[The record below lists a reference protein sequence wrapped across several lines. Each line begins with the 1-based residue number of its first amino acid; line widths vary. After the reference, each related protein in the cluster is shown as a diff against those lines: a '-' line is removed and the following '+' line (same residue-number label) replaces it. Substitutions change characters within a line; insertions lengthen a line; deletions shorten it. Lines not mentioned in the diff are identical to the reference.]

1 MTIAITVFYFPTK
14 LKITTKK
21 FNKKK
26 MNCFS
31 AVEFFI
37 EFQGIFAIP
46 KMQIAADCDRTTV
59 FPVVPAVLQK

>member
-1 MTIAITVFYFPTK
+1 
-14 LKITTKK
+14 
-21 FNKKK
+21 

-59 FPVVPAVLQK
+59 FPVVLAVLQK